1 MKPELEISCGQCRG
15 CHMEPTCQ
23 TGRDKTNTRRARA
36 YAEGRGHLLSCDSA
50 RHGGVQ
56 VRGRHK

>member
-15 CHMEPTCQ
+15 CHMEPICQ

-36 YAEGRGHLLSCDSA
+36 YVESRGHLLSRMGSDDSA
-50 RHGGVQ
+50 RHGWV
-56 VRGRHK
+56 